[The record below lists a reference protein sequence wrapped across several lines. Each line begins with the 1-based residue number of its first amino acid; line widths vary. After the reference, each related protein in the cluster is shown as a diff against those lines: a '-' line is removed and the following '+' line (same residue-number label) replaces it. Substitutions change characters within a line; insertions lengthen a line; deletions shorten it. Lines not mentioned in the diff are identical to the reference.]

1 MEQYSKRDVL
11 LSKSVESEGR
21 IKPLYYLLEDGKDLN
36 DIFEMGLIPD
46 PASWYVGN
54 IIKYVIRYKG
64 KNGKQDLIK
73 ANTYL
78 DRLIKYV
85 GGKDELQQKSGDQ

>member
-1 MEQYSKRDVL
+1 MKQYSKCDVM
-11 LSKSVESEGR
+11 LSKSVESEGKIR
-21 IKPLYYLLEDGKDLN
+21 PNYYLMKDGKDLN
-36 DIFEMGLIPD
+36 DLFEMGLLSD
-46 PASWYVGN
+46 PAPWYVGN
-54 IIKYVIRYKG
+54 VIKYVTRYNG

-85 GGKDELQQKSGDQ
+85 GGEDELQQKSGDQ